1 MCFKRRAHFACHT
14 NSELA
19 VCVFFFQNMNMAFN
33 CALSKVACVRLDSSC
48 ACKACLTTSPLLSIF
63 RVLLWTW
70 LSCFLK
76 DPESSDKSLGACTR
90 VVGGRSSTGNEQAIA
105 LGVFSSC
112 LFTPV
117 CMCDVVGK
125 VRGSG
130 ITSWRFV
137 LHNMERNTL
146 VALEGLDAS
155 CLFLRQGHRQTLRR
169 FREVSSVTVRHHFYE
184 NAPRYNWCF

>member
-19 VCVFFFQNMNMAFN
+19 VCVSFFQNMNMAFN

-76 DPESSDKSLGACTR
+76 DPEASDKSLGACSR
-90 VVGGRSSTGNEQAIA
+90 VVGGRSSTGNERAIA

-112 LFTPV
+112 LFTRV
-117 CMCDVVGK
+117 WRCWKGK
-125 VRGSG
+125 RARNHNVAIRFAHYGTGCIGFSG
-130 ITSWRFV
+130 GLGCFV
-137 LHNMERNTL
+137 SFFAART
-146 VALEGLDAS
+146 
-155 CLFLRQGHRQTLRR
+155 
-169 FREVSSVTVRHHFYE
+169 
-184 NAPRYNWCF
+184 